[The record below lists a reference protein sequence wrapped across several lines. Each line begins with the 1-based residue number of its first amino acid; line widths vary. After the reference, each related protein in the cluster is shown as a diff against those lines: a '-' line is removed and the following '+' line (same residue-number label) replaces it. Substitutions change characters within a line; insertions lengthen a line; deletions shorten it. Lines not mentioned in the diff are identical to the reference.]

1 MKGWLRSP
9 FLVYCQPLLTAG
21 FMMLEHFLVYPHRV
35 LNFKQLNVMKH
46 LIYAALVACVLP
58 VTACSKD
65 YDNSTVD
72 EFDLDRYL
80 GEWYEIARYNHSFER
95 GMDNTMAEY
104 ILQDNGKVFVLNT
117 GWKDGKF
124 KVAEGK
130 AKYKDPEGNPGALK
144 VSFFLFFYSEYN
156 VMMVDKD
163 YQISLVGSKSDNY
176 LWILSRT
183 PVPDPDLL
191 QMVLDEAK
199 QRGYDTSKL
208 IWVDQSRNIKA
219 LEDEAASDM

>member
-1 MKGWLRSP
+1 MKNLIFAAVFASII
-9 FLVYCQPLLTAG
+9 PLS
-21 FMMLEHFLVYPHRV
+21 
-35 LNFKQLNVMKH
+35 
-46 LIYAALVACVLP
+46 
-58 VTACSKD
+58 ACSKD
-65 YDNSTVD
+65 FDNSTVE
-72 EFDLDRYL
+72 EFDLSRYL

-104 ILQDNGKVFVLNT
+104 ILQDDGKVFVLNT

-156 VMMVDKD
+156 VMMVDEN
-163 YQISLVGSKSDNY
+163 YQISLVGSKAEKY

-191 QMVLDEAK
+191 QAVLDEA
-199 QRGYDTSKL
+199 QRRGYDTSEL

-219 LEDEAASDM
+219 WEESAN

>member
-1 MKGWLRSP
+1 
-9 FLVYCQPLLTAG
+9 
-21 FMMLEHFLVYPHRV
+21 
-35 LNFKQLNVMKH
+35 MKH

-104 ILQDNGKVFVLNT
+104 ILQDDGKVFVLNT

-219 LEDEAASDM
+219 LEDADSNL